1 MFEVTIKGN
10 SIKELF
16 ENATAIVGVLAPTVP
31 GAAAP
36 LSATE
41 QSRLR
46 GDATVVPPTGDK
58 AAKAAA
64 KAAEKAAK
72 EAAAAAAKAA
82 EEAADE
88 STDDDVLEEGGDD
101 EVEELT
107 HDDVKNLL
115 LEVRKAYPSKNT
127 IISEVVKEH
136 GKAAKISEVDAKN
149 LPAVAKAARELLA
162 KAKK

>member
-31 GAAAP
+31 GSAAP

-46 GDATVVPPTGDK
+46 GDATVVPPTSDK

-72 EAAAAAAKAA
+72 EAVAAAAKAA
-82 EEAADE
+82 EEE

-115 LEVRKAYPSKNT
+115 LEVRKAYPAKNT
-127 IISEVVKEH
+127 IISEIVKEH

-149 LPAVAKAARELLA
+149 LPAVAKAARDLLA